1 MIAKNSS
8 GEISSFPIVEN
19 IHKDNILYL
28 TIVPARITKEIEI
41 KANNL
46 AIKTI
51 TSLKGAGIFGIE
63 MFLDGNNNVL
73 VNEISQD
80 PIIQDIIA

>member
-28 TIVPARITKEIEI
+28 TISFSE
-41 KANNL
+41 
-46 AIKTI
+46 
-51 TSLKGAGIFGIE
+51 
-63 MFLDGNNNVL
+63 DY
-73 VNEISQD
+73 
-80 PIIQDIIA
+80 